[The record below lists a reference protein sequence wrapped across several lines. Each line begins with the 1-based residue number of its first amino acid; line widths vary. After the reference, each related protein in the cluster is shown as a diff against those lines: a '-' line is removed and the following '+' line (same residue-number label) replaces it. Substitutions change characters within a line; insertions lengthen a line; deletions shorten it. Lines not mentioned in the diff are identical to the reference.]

1 MNVQPSA
8 PRQPG
13 VLRLPFLT
21 RGDLDGFFA
30 LALDNLVN
38 LLLIGGFCLGLLGFT
53 PALFYGRILPATAV
67 SLIIGNGFY
76 AWQARALARREN
88 RVDVCALP
96 YGISLFTVF
105 AFSLFVM
112 LPAQRAALAA
122 GLAKPDADLVAWRAG
137 IAACLGAGLVEAV
150 GGIWADRLRAS
161 IPRAALLATPAMVG
175 LLMISG
181 LFFFRCVE
189 YPLIGF
195 TTLGLV
201 FALYYGRMTLRGG
214 VPTSLVAVVLGT
226 ILAWLFHRSGP
237 DALVPVGQ
245 PAFDQ
250 IGLRL
255 PVPVVG
261 DLWHALPYLYPY
273 LPVILPLGLL
283 NLVSSLQALE
293 SAAAAGDSYPG
304 RSSLVVNGLGTVGAA
319 ACGSPFATTLY
330 YGHPGWKVLG
340 ARAGYSTLNAVFF
353 TVVLLSGT
361 LSLMTYAVPVEAGMA
376 VLVWI
381 GATIYIQAFSAV
393 PAAHY
398 PAVAVGMLPVAG
410 GFTALVARH
419 ALVGAGVTFSPELIG
434 HIERSR
440 SFSLNGAFATDA
452 GYILMSV
459 LWASA
464 TVFLIERRFGR
475 AAFCMVLAALA
486 CAAGLMHGYAV
497 TPSDVVAVARP
508 AWRWVIAYLAM
519 ATIFVGVPF
528 VARPTPEGEL
538 AAEANPSPPA
548 AE

>member
-1 MNVQPSA
+1 MKLTSSA
-8 PRQPG
+8 SPHSNG
-13 VLRLPFLT
+13 LRLPILT

-88 RVDVCALP
+88 RADVCALP

-122 GLAKPDADLVAWRAG
+122 GMAKPDADLIAWRAG
-137 IAACLGAGLVEAV
+137 IAACLGAGLVEAI
-150 GGIWADRLRAS
+150 GGVWADRLRTW
-161 IPRAALLATPAMVG
+161 IPRAALLTTPAMVG

-250 IGLRL
+250 ISLRL

-319 ACGSPFATTLY
+319 LCGSPFATTLY
-330 YGHPGWKVLG
+330 YGHPGWKALG

-353 TVVLLSGT
+353 TLVLLSGT

-381 GATIYIQAFSAV
+381 GATIFIQAFAAV
-393 PAAHY
+393 PTRHY

-419 ALVGAGVTFSPELIG
+419 ALVGAGVTFSPELIA

-464 TVFLIERRFGR
+464 TVFLIERRFIR

-486 CAAGLMHGYAV
+486 CAAGQMHGYAV

-508 AWRWVIAYLAM
+508 VWRWVIAYVAM
-519 ATIFVGVPF
+519 AAVFVFVPWI
-528 VARPTPEGEL
+528 ARPTSDGEIATDTIL
-538 AAEANPSPPA
+538 PPINA
-548 AE
+548 K

>member
-1 MNVQPSA
+1 MHHSPPA
-8 PRQPG
+8 PRPSG
-13 VLRLPFLT
+13 ALRLPFLT

-67 SLIIGNGFY
+67 SLVIGNGFY
-76 AWQARALARREN
+76 AWQARALARRED
-88 RVDVCALP
+88 RLDVCALP

-122 GLAKPDADLVAWRAG
+122 GMAKPEADLIAWRAG

-150 GGIWADRLRAS
+150 GGVWADRLRTW

-226 ILAWLFHRSGP
+226 VLAWLFHRSGP

-261 DLWHALPYLYPY
+261 DLWHALPFLYPY

-293 SAAAAGDSYPG
+293 SATAAGDSYPG

-319 ACGSPFATTLY
+319 LCGSPFATTLY
-330 YGHPGWKVLG
+330 YGHPGWKALG

-353 TVVLLSGT
+353 TLVLLSGT

-381 GATIYIQAFSAV
+381 GATIFIQAFSAV
-393 PAAHY
+393 PARHY
-398 PAVAVGMLPVAG
+398 PAVAVGMLPVTG

-434 HIERSR
+434 HIEQSR
-440 SFSLNGAFATDA
+440 SFSLHGAFATDA

-475 AAFCMVLAALA
+475 AAFCMAIAALA

-497 TPSDVVAVARP
+497 TSSDVVAVARP
-508 AWRWVIAYLAM
+508 AWRWVIAYVAM
-519 ATIFVGVPF
+519 AAVFVSVPWI
-528 VARPTPEGEL
+528 ARPTSEGEIATDTIL
-538 AAEANPSPPA
+538 PPLDTN
-548 AE
+548 